1 MGTADPSRPKGCP
14 PPCESYSVHTPGR
27 RRNVQCDDI
36 YLPSSVFH
44 MMEPCFPGE
53 SIHEFLFL
61 ASFVCINFALPIKL
75 SFSEPMN
82 FLPPSL
88 PILFPVTLREVGQV
102 SGWVCGV
109 EMLTGVKP
117 QEME

>member
-1 MGTADPSRPKGCP
+1 
-14 PPCESYSVHTPGR
+14 
-27 RRNVQCDDI
+27 
-36 YLPSSVFH
+36 
-44 MMEPCFPGE
+44 MEPCFPGE

-117 QEME
+117 QEMEWWRVVFDLFLFFINLLCLIDNTFN